1 MGLSHV
7 GTLAFDFQLA
17 KTKALCPRRMN
28 ALAENICKAKAN
40 EATESN
46 GLVPIGSSGNT
57 TAENFNFGKISCGL
71 HFFRILPLIG
81 SFRQLFF
88 RAKEPQ
94 SLEPSRLG
102 SVVTNLSLAS
112 RAG

>member
-1 MGLSHV
+1 VAAVITGHRL
-7 GTLAFDFQLA
+7 FP
-17 KTKALCPRRMN
+17 ALPTSFNRFGR
-28 ALAENICKAKAN
+28 LVVN